1 MSLKLLPVLA
11 AILALSA
18 SLWAQ
23 EKDPFLGIWELNHGK
38 SQFTLR
44 GAPKSQT
51 FVMVL
56 EAGGFKST
64 RATLNE
70 ECAWVREQRAR
81 HVANLQC

>member
-38 SQFTLR
+38 SHFTLR

-70 ECAWVREQRAR
+70 ECAWVRAR